1 MSRVRFGSNRSEE
14 NSAPPV
20 VTAMVV
26 HQPGP
31 WFDEV
36 LQSLANQ
43 DYSAVSHVFFLTSQV
58 FNQNADASASQLLMK
73 KIQTVLPESIV
84 RIVEGN
90 PGFGVLINEIQRIVE
105 GSKGL
110 FCVMHDDVLLEPS
123 TISQLVH
130 EMLVTNASI
139 VGPKLV
145 QWDNPTILKS
155 VGLLIDRCGEVDPL
169 IETNERDQEQH
180 DSVKDVF
187 FISSACMLIRA
198 DTFRE
203 LNGFCREISFF
214 GEDLEFCWRTHLSG
228 ARVIFAPSAVVR
240 HREMFAQRAPEISKD
255 VLAAR
260 HRVRTVT
267 TLTWRL
273 ELPLV
278 WLQMLVTSV
287 IETTFGVFNGNFRGS
302 LANLRATISVFVDFS
317 YVWGRR
323 REVQKVRR
331 VPASDISKMQV
342 KGSARITKF
351 IRHRRALESLS
362 ISSEAKSQKLWRQ
375 SSTREAGFALLVIFL
390 LIVIGSRG
398 IILGGSRTVGEFLP
412 FEGGANSAG
421 SLMRMF
427 RSGWWSSGFGE
438 AAANPTG
445 LGLLALGGFFV
456 LGNLALLETL
466 MIVGSLFVGFF
477 GMWRLCGSFY
487 NTRARLVGATVYVAL
502 PLSYDAIAR
511 GRFSALLTVA
521 ALPWVFDLL
530 RKVGGLLPNER
541 KDFSTGVPLSNSE
554 NSTDVGI
561 SRLTQLISALVL
573 ILGLVAAFAPAILV
587 IAFIGI
593 ILWCAASLFGRTS
606 MRSLGT
612 MFSVGIIGIFGAL
625 FVNLPWSMHYVSGR
639 WWELLTSDQSLGER
653 NLGLIALA
661 SLNFGEITGGTLVLA
676 SYFCVACS
684 LLVANSWH
692 FVWALRS
699 SFLVAGGLLL
709 AVLDDQGLLPFGMP
723 EPVIIL
729 SLVACGLALASATCA
744 SVFSE
749 TSAKKT
755 SDWRRSVGLLVP
767 VAISVA
773 ILPSL
778 LGVVDGRWHQPNA
791 TVSQLFAQMPD
802 NPTDGNYRVLFVGDN
817 ELLPIST
824 NAVTNKV
831 SYGVSDDGPVNI
843 VSHWAPQRT
852 AMNELADHA
861 LNALIDRQTVRV
873 GRLMSPLAIRF
884 IVVPLGDQ
892 PSQSAR
898 LLVDSLSN
906 QIDLRRLYFAKDLA
920 IFENSAWL
928 PIVSLLD
935 EESAVAS
942 EKVDESA
949 LIVRELRSLL
959 PLFIDDQS
967 VANKTVSS
975 AFDGGTVHLAVPFNK
990 NWQLIVDDARL
1001 NPRVAFGAST
1011 AFDAPIKG
1019 VAKLSFRTSKLRDL
1033 YLVAQALVW
1042 LGLLMLAVNF
1052 SRFRRQ
1058 VRSVSSQ
1065 NVRLVADD
1073 SQKIIKLDR
1082 FSK

>member
-58 FNQNADASASQLLMK
+58 INQNADTSASQLLMK

-105 GSKGL
+105 GNKGL

-302 LANLRATISVFVDFS
+302 LANLRATVSVFVDFA

-323 REVQKVRR
+323 REVRKVRR

-684 LLVANSWH
+684 LLVANSWR

>member
-58 FNQNADASASQLLMK
+58 FNQNADTSASQLLMK

-240 HREMFAQRAPEISKD
+240 HREMFSQRAPEISKD

-302 LANLRATISVFVDFS
+302 LANLRATVSVFVDFA

-323 REVQKVRR
+323 REVRKVRR

-427 RSGWWSSGFGE
+427 RSGLWSSGFGE

-684 LLVANSWH
+684 LLVANSWR

>member
-1 MSRVRFGSNRSEE
+1 
-14 NSAPPV
+14 
-20 VTAMVV
+20 
-26 HQPGP
+26 
-31 WFDEV
+31 
-36 LQSLANQ
+36 
-43 DYSAVSHVFFLTSQV
+43 
-58 FNQNADASASQLLMK
+58 
-73 KIQTVLPESIV
+73 
-84 RIVEGN
+84 
-90 PGFGVLINEIQRIVE
+90 
-105 GSKGL
+105 
-110 FCVMHDDVLLEPS
+110 
-123 TISQLVH
+123 
-130 EMLVTNASI
+130 
-139 VGPKLV
+139 
-145 QWDNPTILKS
+145 
-155 VGLLIDRCGEVDPL
+155 
-169 IETNERDQEQH
+169 
-180 DSVKDVF
+180 
-187 FISSACMLIRA
+187 
-198 DTFRE
+198 
-203 LNGFCREISFF
+203 
-214 GEDLEFCWRTHLSG
+214 
-228 ARVIFAPSAVVR
+228 
-240 HREMFAQRAPEISKD
+240 
-255 VLAAR
+255 
-260 HRVRTVT
+260 
-267 TLTWRL
+267 
-273 ELPLV
+273 
-278 WLQMLVTSV
+278 
-287 IETTFGVFNGNFRGS
+287 
-302 LANLRATISVFVDFS
+302 
-317 YVWGRR
+317 
-323 REVQKVRR
+323 
-331 VPASDISKMQV
+331 
-342 KGSARITKF
+342 
-351 IRHRRALESLS
+351 
-362 ISSEAKSQKLWRQ
+362 
-375 SSTREAGFALLVIFL
+375 
-390 LIVIGSRG
+390 
-398 IILGGSRTVGEFLP
+398 
-412 FEGGANSAG
+412 
-421 SLMRMF
+421 
-427 RSGWWSSGFGE
+427 
-438 AAANPTG
+438 
-445 LGLLALGGFFV
+445 
-456 LGNLALLETL
+456 
-466 MIVGSLFVGFF
+466 
-477 GMWRLCGSFY
+477 
-487 NTRARLVGATVYVAL
+487 
-502 PLSYDAIAR
+502 
-511 GRFSALLTVA
+511 
-521 ALPWVFDLL
+521 
-530 RKVGGLLPNER
+530 
-541 KDFSTGVPLSNSE
+541 
-554 NSTDVGI
+554 
-561 SRLTQLISALVL
+561 
-573 ILGLVAAFAPAILV
+573 
-587 IAFIGI
+587 
-593 ILWCAASLFGRTS
+593 
-606 MRSLGT
+606 

-625 FVNLPWSMHYVSGR
+625 FVNLPWSMHFVSGR

-684 LLVANSWH
+684 LLVANSWR

-802 NPTDGNYRVLFVGDN
+802 NPPDGNYRVLFVGDN

-873 GRLMSPLAIRF
+873 GRLMSPLAIRY

-967 VANKTVSS
+967 VSNKTVSS

-1065 NVRLVADD
+1065 SVRLVADD

>member
-1 MSRVRFGSNRSEE
+1 MSRVRIGSNRSEE

-58 FNQNADASASQLLMK
+58 INQNADTSASQMLMK

-105 GSKGL
+105 GNKGL

-169 IETNERDQEQH
+169 IEANERDQEQH

-240 HREMFAQRAPEISKD
+240 HREIFAQRAPEISKD

-302 LANLRATISVFVDFS
+302 LANLRATVSVFVDFA

-323 REVQKVRR
+323 REVRKVRR

-351 IRHRRALESLS
+351 IRHRRALESSS

-375 SSTREAGFALLVIFL
+375 SSTREAGFALLIIFS

-398 IILGGSRTVGEFLP
+398 IILGGSRTIGEFLP

-541 KDFSTGVPLSNSE
+541 KDSSTGVPLSNSE

-573 ILGLVAAFAPAILV
+573 ILGLVTAFAPAILV
-587 IAFIGI
+587 IALIGI

-684 LLVANSWH
+684 LLVANSWR

-767 VAISVA
+767 VAILVA

-802 NPTDGNYRVLFVGDN
+802 NPPDGNYRVLFVGDN

-967 VANKTVSS
+967 VSNKTVSS

-1058 VRSVSSQ
+1058 ERSVSSQ
-1065 NVRLVADD
+1065 NVRLVADE

>member
-36 LQSLANQ
+36 LQSLAKQ

-58 FNQNADASASQLLMK
+58 INQNADTSASQLLMK

-302 LANLRATISVFVDFS
+302 LANLRATISVFVDFA

-323 REVQKVRR
+323 REVRKVRR

-502 PLSYDAIAR
+502 PLSYDVIAR

-541 KDFSTGVPLSNSE
+541 KDSSTGVLLSNSE

-625 FVNLPWSMHYVSGR
+625 FVNLPWSMHFVSGR

-684 LLVANSWH
+684 LLVANSWR

-949 LIVRELRSLL
+949 LIVLELRSLL

-1011 AFDAPIKG
+1011 AFDAPING

-1058 VRSVSSQ
+1058 VRSASSQ

>member
-58 FNQNADASASQLLMK
+58 FNKNADTSASQLLMK
-73 KIQTVLPESIV
+73 KIQTVLPESLV

-302 LANLRATISVFVDFS
+302 LANLRATISVFVDFA

-323 REVQKVRR
+323 REVRKVRR

-541 KDFSTGVPLSNSE
+541 KDSSTGVPLSNSE

-684 LLVANSWH
+684 LLVANSWR

>member
-84 RIVEGN
+84 RIVEGS

-105 GSKGL
+105 GNKGL

-302 LANLRATISVFVDFS
+302 LANLRATVSVFVDFA

-323 REVQKVRR
+323 REVRKVRR

-541 KDFSTGVPLSNSE
+541 KDSSTGVPLSNSE

-684 LLVANSWH
+684 LLVANSWR

>member
-302 LANLRATISVFVDFS
+302 LANLRATVSVFVDFA

-323 REVQKVRR
+323 REVRKVRR

-684 LLVANSWH
+684 LLVANSWR

>member
-1 MSRVRFGSNRSEE
+1 
-14 NSAPPV
+14 
-20 VTAMVV
+20 MVV

-36 LQSLANQ
+36 LQSLAKQ

-58 FNQNADASASQLLMK
+58 INQNADTSASQLLMK

-302 LANLRATISVFVDFS
+302 LANLRATVSVFVDFA

-323 REVQKVRR
+323 REVRKVRR

-684 LLVANSWH
+684 LLVANSWR

>member
-58 FNQNADASASQLLMK
+58 INQNADTSASQLLMK

-105 GSKGL
+105 GNKGL

-169 IETNERDQEQH
+169 IEANERDQEQH

-255 VLAAR
+255 ALAAR

-287 IETTFGVFNGNFRGS
+287 IETIFGVFSGNFRGS
-302 LANLRATISVFVDFS
+302 LVNLRATVSVFVDFA

-323 REVQKVRR
+323 REVRKVRR

-684 LLVANSWH
+684 LLVANSWR

>member
-1 MSRVRFGSNRSEE
+1 
-14 NSAPPV
+14 
-20 VTAMVV
+20 
-26 HQPGP
+26 
-31 WFDEV
+31 
-36 LQSLANQ
+36 
-43 DYSAVSHVFFLTSQV
+43 
-58 FNQNADASASQLLMK
+58 
-73 KIQTVLPESIV
+73 
-84 RIVEGN
+84 
-90 PGFGVLINEIQRIVE
+90 
-105 GSKGL
+105 
-110 FCVMHDDVLLEPS
+110 
-123 TISQLVH
+123 
-130 EMLVTNASI
+130 
-139 VGPKLV
+139 
-145 QWDNPTILKS
+145 
-155 VGLLIDRCGEVDPL
+155 
-169 IETNERDQEQH
+169 
-180 DSVKDVF
+180 
-187 FISSACMLIRA
+187 
-198 DTFRE
+198 
-203 LNGFCREISFF
+203 
-214 GEDLEFCWRTHLSG
+214 
-228 ARVIFAPSAVVR
+228 
-240 HREMFAQRAPEISKD
+240 
-255 VLAAR
+255 
-260 HRVRTVT
+260 
-267 TLTWRL
+267 
-273 ELPLV
+273 
-278 WLQMLVTSV
+278 
-287 IETTFGVFNGNFRGS
+287 
-302 LANLRATISVFVDFS
+302 
-317 YVWGRR
+317 
-323 REVQKVRR
+323 
-331 VPASDISKMQV
+331 
-342 KGSARITKF
+342 
-351 IRHRRALESLS
+351 
-362 ISSEAKSQKLWRQ
+362 
-375 SSTREAGFALLVIFL
+375 
-390 LIVIGSRG
+390 
-398 IILGGSRTVGEFLP
+398 
-412 FEGGANSAG
+412 
-421 SLMRMF
+421 
-427 RSGWWSSGFGE
+427 
-438 AAANPTG
+438 
-445 LGLLALGGFFV
+445 
-456 LGNLALLETL
+456 
-466 MIVGSLFVGFF
+466 
-477 GMWRLCGSFY
+477 
-487 NTRARLVGATVYVAL
+487 
-502 PLSYDAIAR
+502 
-511 GRFSALLTVA
+511 
-521 ALPWVFDLL
+521 
-530 RKVGGLLPNER
+530 
-541 KDFSTGVPLSNSE
+541 
-554 NSTDVGI
+554 
-561 SRLTQLISALVL
+561 
-573 ILGLVAAFAPAILV
+573 
-587 IAFIGI
+587 
-593 ILWCAASLFGRTS
+593 

-625 FVNLPWSMHYVSGR
+625 FVNLPWSMHFVSGR

-684 LLVANSWH
+684 LLVANSWR

-802 NPTDGNYRVLFVGDN
+802 NPTDGNFRVLFVGDN

-967 VANKTVSS
+967 VSNKTVSS

-1065 NVRLVADD
+1065 SVRLVADD

>member
-58 FNQNADASASQLLMK
+58 FNQNADTSASQLLMK

-169 IETNERDQEQH
+169 IEANERDQEQH

-302 LANLRATISVFVDFS
+302 LANLRATISVFVDFA

-323 REVQKVRR
+323 REVRKVRR

-684 LLVANSWH
+684 LLVANSWR

-1058 VRSVSSQ
+1058 VRSASSQ

>member
-1 MSRVRFGSNRSEE
+1 MSRVRFGSNRSEG

-58 FNQNADASASQLLMK
+58 VNQNADTSASQLLMK

-84 RIVEGN
+84 RTVEGN

-105 GSKGL
+105 GNKGL

-169 IETNERDQEQH
+169 IEANERDQEQH

-203 LNGFCREISFF
+203 LDGFCREISFF

-255 VLAAR
+255 ALAAR

-287 IETTFGVFNGNFRGS
+287 IETIFGVFSGNFRGS
-302 LANLRATISVFVDFS
+302 LANLRATVSVFVDFA

-323 REVQKVRR
+323 REVRKVRR

-445 LGLLALGGFFV
+445 LGILALGGFFV

-541 KDFSTGVPLSNSE
+541 KDSSTGVPLSNSE

-593 ILWCAASLFGRTS
+593 ILWCAASLFGGTS
-606 MRSLGT
+606 TRSLGT
-612 MFSVGIIGIFGAL
+612 MFSVGIVGIFGAL
-625 FVNLPWSMHYVSGR
+625 FINLPWSMHFVSGQ

-661 SLNFGEITGGTLVLA
+661 SLNFGEITGSTLVLA

-684 LLVANSWH
+684 LLVANSWR

-699 SFLVAGGLLL
+699 SFLVVGGLLL
-709 AVLDDQGLLPFGMP
+709 AVLDDQGLLPFEMP

-767 VAISVA
+767 VAIAVA
-773 ILPSL
+773 ILPTL

-802 NPTDGNYRVLFVGDN
+802 NPRDGNYRVLFVGDN

-824 NAVTNKV
+824 NTVTNKI

-898 LLVDSLSN
+898 LLIDSLSN
-906 QIDLRRLYFAKDLA
+906 QIDLRRLYIAKDLA

-967 VANKTVSS
+967 VSNKTVSS
-975 AFDGGTVHLAVPFNK
+975 AFDGGTVHLAVPFNN

-1019 VAKLSFRTSKLRDL
+1019 TAKLSFRTSKLRDL
-1033 YLVAQALVW
+1033 YLLAQALVW
-1042 LGLLMLAVNF
+1042 FGLLMLAANF

-1058 VRSVSSQ
+1058 VRAVSSQ

>member
-105 GSKGL
+105 GNKGL

-169 IETNERDQEQH
+169 IEANERDQEQH

-302 LANLRATISVFVDFS
+302 LANLRATISVFVDFA

-323 REVQKVRR
+323 REVRKVRR

-684 LLVANSWH
+684 LLVANSWR

-1058 VRSVSSQ
+1058 VRSASSQ

>member
-1 MSRVRFGSNRSEE
+1 MSRVRFGSSKSGE

-36 LQSLANQ
+36 LQSLSNQ
-43 DYSAVSHVFFLTSQV
+43 DYSALSHVFFLTSQV
-58 FNQNADASASQLLMK
+58 VNAKADTAKSQLLMK
-73 KIQTVLPESIV
+73 KIKAVLPESIV

-90 PGFGVLINEIQRIVE
+90 PGFGALINETQRIVE
-105 GSKGL
+105 GDQGL
-110 FCVMHDDVLLEPS
+110 FCVMHDDVLLQPS

-130 EMLVTNASI
+130 EMIVSNASV

-169 IETNERDQEQH
+169 IEINERDQEQH

-203 LNGFCREISFF
+203 LDGFCREISFF
-214 GEDLEFCWRTHLSG
+214 GEDLEFCWRAHLSG
-228 ARVIFAPSAVVR
+228 ARVIVAPSAVVR
-240 HREMFAQRAPEISKD
+240 HREMFTQRAPELSRD
-255 VLAAR
+255 ALSAR

-287 IETTFGVFNGNFRGS
+287 IETIFGVFSGNFRGS
-302 LANLRATISVFVDFS
+302 LANLRATVSVFVDFA
-317 YVWGRR
+317 YVWSRR
-323 REVQKVRR
+323 REVRKVRR

-342 KGSARITKF
+342 RGSARITKF
-351 IRHRRALESLS
+351 IRHRRALESSS
-362 ISSEAKSQKLWRQ
+362 IASAAKSQKLWRQ
-375 SSTREAGFALLVIFL
+375 SSTREAGFALLVIFS
-390 LIVIGSRG
+390 LIIIGSRG
-398 IILGGSRTVGEFLP
+398 IILNGSRTVGEFLP
-412 FEGGANSAG
+412 FEGGANTAG
-421 SLMRMF
+421 SLMKMF

-445 LGLLALGGFFV
+445 LGILALGGFFV
-456 LGNLALLETL
+456 FGNLALLETM

-477 GMWRLCGSFY
+477 GMWRLCGSLY
-487 NTRARLVGATVYVAL
+487 NTRARLVGATVYVSL
-502 PLSYDAIAR
+502 PISYDAIAR
-511 GRFSALLTVA
+511 GRFSALLIVA

-530 RKVGGLLPNER
+530 RRAGGLQPNERIDGLTNSLLPN
-541 KDFSTGVPLSNSE
+541 SE
-554 NSTDVGI
+554 KSTDVGI

-573 ILGLVAAFAPAILV
+573 ILGLVAAFAPAMLV
-587 IAFIGI
+587 ITFIGV
-593 ILWCAASLFGRTS
+593 ILWCVASVFGGTSVRTI
-606 MRSLGT
+606 GT
-612 MFSVGIIGIFGAL
+612 MLSVGIVGVFGSL
-625 FVNLPWSMHYVSGR
+625 FINLPWSMHFVSSK
-639 WWELLTSDQSLGER
+639 WWQLLTSDQSIGDR
-653 NLGLIALA
+653 NLGLVALA
-661 SLNFGEITGGTLVLA
+661 GLDFGNITGGTLVLA

-684 LLVANSWH
+684 LLVANSWR

-699 SFLVAGGLLL
+699 SFLVVGGLLL
-709 AVLDDQGLLPFGMP
+709 AVLDDQGLLPFQMP

-767 VAISVA
+767 VAMSVA
-773 ILPSL
+773 ILPTL
-778 LGVVDGRWHQPNA
+778 LSVVDGRWHQPEA

-802 NPTDGNYRVLFVGDN
+802 NPADGNYRTLFVGDN

-852 AMNELADHA
+852 AMNALADHA
-861 LNALIDRQTVRV
+861 LTALVNRQTVRI
-873 GRLMSPLAIRF
+873 GRLMSPLAIRY

-892 PSQSAR
+892 PSQSSR
-898 LLVDSLSN
+898 LLIDSLSN
-906 QIDLRRLYFAKDLA
+906 QIDLRRLYFAQDLV

-942 EKVDESA
+942 EKVGESA
-949 LIVRELRSLL
+949 LIVRELRSMR
-959 PLFIDDQS
+959 PMFVDDQS
-967 VANKTVSS
+967 VSNKTVSDS
-975 AFDGGTVHLAVPFNK
+975 FDGGTVHLAVPFNK
-990 NWQLIVDDARL
+990 NWQLTVDSARL
-1001 NPRVAFGAST
+1001 SPRVAFGAST

-1033 YLVAQALVW
+1033 YLLVQAFIW
-1042 LGLLMLAVNF
+1042 FGLLILAANF

-1058 VRSVSSQ
+1058 VRSVTGES
-1065 NVRLVADD
+1065 VRLVADD
-1073 SQKIIKLDR
+1073 SQKILKLDR
-1082 FSK
+1082 LPK

>member
-58 FNQNADASASQLLMK
+58 INQNADTSASQLLMK

-105 GSKGL
+105 GNKGL

-169 IETNERDQEQH
+169 IEANERDQEQH

-302 LANLRATISVFVDFS
+302 LANLRATISVFVDFA

-323 REVQKVRR
+323 REVRKVRR

-684 LLVANSWH
+684 LLVANSWR

>member
-58 FNQNADASASQLLMK
+58 FNQNADTSASQLLMK

-105 GSKGL
+105 GNKGL

-302 LANLRATISVFVDFS
+302 LANLRATVSVFVDFA

-323 REVQKVRR
+323 REVRKVRR

-541 KDFSTGVPLSNSE
+541 KDSSTGVLLSNSE

-684 LLVANSWH
+684 LLVANSWR

-1058 VRSVSSQ
+1058 VRSASSQ

>member
-58 FNQNADASASQLLMK
+58 INQNADTSASQLLMK

-105 GSKGL
+105 GNKGL

-169 IETNERDQEQH
+169 IEANERDQEQH

-302 LANLRATISVFVDFS
+302 LANLRATVSVFVDFA

-323 REVQKVRR
+323 REVRKVRR

-438 AAANPTG
+438 AAPNPTG

-541 KDFSTGVPLSNSE
+541 KDSSTGVPLSNSE

-593 ILWCAASLFGRTS
+593 ILWCVASLFGRTS

-684 LLVANSWH
+684 LLVANSWR

>member
-58 FNQNADASASQLLMK
+58 FNQNADTSASQLLMK

-302 LANLRATISVFVDFS
+302 LANLRATISVFVDFA

-323 REVQKVRR
+323 REVRKVRR

-684 LLVANSWH
+684 LLVANSWR

>member
-58 FNQNADASASQLLMK
+58 FNQNADTSASQLLMK

-302 LANLRATISVFVDFS
+302 LANLRATVSVFVDFA

-323 REVQKVRR
+323 REVRKVRR

-684 LLVANSWH
+684 LLVANSWR

-1058 VRSVSSQ
+1058 VRSASSQ

>member
-36 LQSLANQ
+36 LQSLAKQ

-58 FNQNADASASQLLMK
+58 INQNADTSASQLLMK

-302 LANLRATISVFVDFS
+302 LANLRATISVFVDFA

-323 REVQKVRR
+323 REVRKVRR

-684 LLVANSWH
+684 LLVANSWR

>member
-58 FNQNADASASQLLMK
+58 FNQNADTSASQLLMK

-105 GSKGL
+105 GNKGL

-169 IETNERDQEQH
+169 IEANERDQEQH

-302 LANLRATISVFVDFS
+302 LANLRATVSVFVDFA

-323 REVQKVRR
+323 REVRKVRR

-541 KDFSTGVPLSNSE
+541 KDSSTGVLLSNSE

-684 LLVANSWH
+684 LLVANSWR

-709 AVLDDQGLLPFGMP
+709 AALDDQGLLPFGMP

-1058 VRSVSSQ
+1058 VRSASSQ

>member
-1 MSRVRFGSNRSEE
+1 M
-14 NSAPPV
+14 

-43 DYSAVSHVFFLTSQV
+43 DYSALSHVFFLTSQV
-58 FNQNADASASQLLMK
+58 INQKPDTVASQLLMK

-90 PGFGVLINEIQRIVE
+90 PGFGALINETQRIVE
-105 GSKGL
+105 GNRGL
-110 FCVMHDDVLLEPS
+110 FCVMHDDVLLQPS
-123 TISQLVH
+123 TISMLVH
-130 EMLVTNASI
+130 EMLVSNASI
-139 VGPKLV
+139 VGPKVV

-155 VGLLIDRCGEVDPL
+155 VGSFIDRCGEVDPL
-169 IETNERDQEQH
+169 IETDERDQEQH

-187 FISSACMLIRA
+187 FVSSACMLIRA
-198 DTFRE
+198 EVFRE

-214 GEDLEFCWRTHLSG
+214 GEDLEFCWRAHLGG
-228 ARVIFAPSAVVR
+228 ARVIIAPSAVVR
-240 HREMFAQRAPEISKD
+240 HREMFSQRAPEISKD
-255 VLAAR
+255 ALSAR

-278 WLQMLVTSV
+278 WLQMFVTSV
-287 IETTFGVFNGNFRGS
+287 VETIFGVFSGNFRGS
-302 LANLRATISVFVDFS
+302 LANLRATVSVFIDFA

-323 REVQKVRR
+323 REVRKVRR
-331 VPASDISKMQV
+331 VPASEISKMQV

-351 IRHRRALESLS
+351 IRHRRALESSS
-362 ISSEAKSQKLWRQ
+362 IASAASSKKLWRQ
-375 SSTREAGFALLVIFL
+375 SSTREAGFALLVIFS
-390 LIVIGSRG
+390 LIIIGSRG
-398 IILGGSRTVGEFLP
+398 IILGGSRTVGELLP
-412 FEGGANSAG
+412 FEGGANTAG

-445 LGLLALGGFFV
+445 LGILALGGFFV
-456 LGNLALLETL
+456 FGNLASLETL
-466 MIVGSLFVGFF
+466 MIVGSLFIGFF
-477 GMWRLCGSFY
+477 GMWRLCGAFY
-487 NTRARLVGATVYVAL
+487 NTRARLVGATIYVAL

-530 RKVGGLLPNER
+530 RRVGGLQPNER
-541 KDFSTGVPLSNSE
+541 TDSSTNSLLPNSE
-554 NSTDVGI
+554 KSIGVGL

-573 ILGLVAAFAPAILV
+573 ILGLITAFAPAILV
-587 IAFIGI
+587 VALIGVG
-593 ILWCAASLFGRTS
+593 LWSIASLFGGTAV
-606 MRSLGT
+606 RSIGT
-612 MFSVGIIGIFGAL
+612 MFWVGIIGVVGAL
-625 FVNLPWSMHYVSGR
+625 FINLPWSMHFVSGR
-639 WWELLTSDQSLGER
+639 WWELLTSDQSIGER
-653 NLGLIALA
+653 NLGLVNLA
-661 SLNFGEITGGTLVLA
+661 SLNFGNITGGALVLA

-684 LLVANSWH
+684 LLVANSWR

-699 SFLVAGGLLL
+699 AFLVVGGLLL
-709 AVLDDQGLLPFGMP
+709 AILDDQGLLPFQMP
-723 EPVIIL
+723 EPTIL
-729 SLVACGLALASATCA
+729 LALVACGLALASATCA

-767 VAISVA
+767 VAMSVA
-773 ILPSL
+773 ILPTL
-778 LGVVDGRWHQPNA
+778 LSVVDGRWHQPDS
-791 TVSQLFAQMPD
+791 TLSQLFAQMPD
-802 NPTDGNYRVLFVGDN
+802 NPADGNYRILFVGDN

-843 VSHWAPQRT
+843 ISHWAPQRT
-852 AMNELADHA
+852 AMNKLSDHA
-861 LNALIDRQTVRV
+861 LTALINRQTVRV
-873 GRLMSPLAIRF
+873 GRLMSPLAIRY
-884 IVVPLGDQ
+884 IVVPVGDQ
-892 PSQSAR
+892 PSESSK
-898 LLVDSLSN
+898 LLIDSLSN
-906 QIDLRRLYFAKDLA
+906 QIDLRRLYFAKDLV

-928 PIVSLLD
+928 PIVSVLD

-942 EKVDESA
+942 EKVGDSA
-949 LIVRELRSLL
+949 LIVQELHSLK

-967 VANKTVSS
+967 VSNKTVSNS
-975 AFDGGTVHLAVPFNK
+975 FDGGTVHLAAPFDK
-990 NWQLIVDDARL
+990 NWQLTIDGARL
-1001 NPRVAFGAST
+1001 KPRVAFGSST

-1019 VAKLSFRTSKLRDL
+1019 IAKLSFRTTKLRDL
-1033 YLVAQALVW
+1033 YLLVQTLVW
-1042 LGLLMLAVNF
+1042 FGLLILAANF

-1058 VRSVSSQ
+1058 VRAVSGE

-1073 SQKIIKLDR
+1073 SQKTINTDR
-1082 FSK
+1082 LTK

>member
-36 LQSLANQ
+36 LQSLAKQ

-58 FNQNADASASQLLMK
+58 INQNADTSASQLLMK

-302 LANLRATISVFVDFS
+302 LANLRATVSVFVDFA

-323 REVQKVRR
+323 REVRKVRR

-684 LLVANSWH
+684 LLVANSWR

>member
-58 FNQNADASASQLLMK
+58 INQNADTSASQLLMK

-105 GSKGL
+105 GNKGL

-169 IETNERDQEQH
+169 IEANERDQEQH

-302 LANLRATISVFVDFS
+302 LANLRATISVFVDFA

-323 REVQKVRR
+323 REVRKVRR

-541 KDFSTGVPLSNSE
+541 KDSSTGVPLSNSE

-625 FVNLPWSMHYVSGR
+625 FVNLPWSMHFVSGR

-684 LLVANSWH
+684 LLVANSWR

>member
-58 FNQNADASASQLLMK
+58 INQNADTSASQLLMK

-105 GSKGL
+105 GNKGL

-302 LANLRATISVFVDFS
+302 LANLRATVSVFVDFA

-323 REVQKVRR
+323 REVRKVRR

-362 ISSEAKSQKLWRQ
+362 ISSEAKSQKLWGQ

-541 KDFSTGVPLSNSE
+541 KDSSTGVLLSNSE

-593 ILWCAASLFGRTS
+593 VLWCVASLFGRTS

-612 MFSVGIIGIFGAL
+612 MFLVGVIGIFGAL
-625 FVNLPWSMHYVSGR
+625 FVNLPWSMHFVSGR

-684 LLVANSWH
+684 LLVANSWR

-967 VANKTVSS
+967 VSNKTVSS

>member
-36 LQSLANQ
+36 LQSLAKQ

-58 FNQNADASASQLLMK
+58 INQNADTSASQLLMK

-169 IETNERDQEQH
+169 IEANERDQEQH

-302 LANLRATISVFVDFS
+302 LANLRATVSVFVDFA

-323 REVQKVRR
+323 REVRKVRR

-625 FVNLPWSMHYVSGR
+625 FVNLPWSMHFVSGR

-684 LLVANSWH
+684 LLVANSWR

>member
-58 FNQNADASASQLLMK
+58 FNQNADTSASQLLMK

-302 LANLRATISVFVDFS
+302 LANLRATVSVFVDFA

-323 REVQKVRR
+323 REVRKVRR

-541 KDFSTGVPLSNSE
+541 KDSSTGVLLSNSE

-684 LLVANSWH
+684 LLVANSWR

>member
-36 LQSLANQ
+36 LQSLAKQ

-58 FNQNADASASQLLMK
+58 INQNADTSASQLLMK

-105 GSKGL
+105 GNKGL

-302 LANLRATISVFVDFS
+302 LANLRATVSVFVDFA

-323 REVQKVRR
+323 REVRKVRR

-684 LLVANSWH
+684 LLVANSWR

>member
-58 FNQNADASASQLLMK
+58 INQNADTSASQLLMK

-105 GSKGL
+105 GNKGL

-169 IETNERDQEQH
+169 IEANERDQEQH

-302 LANLRATISVFVDFS
+302 LANLRATISVFVDFA

-323 REVQKVRR
+323 REVRKVRR

-390 LIVIGSRG
+390 LIVIGSRE

-541 KDFSTGVPLSNSE
+541 KDSSTGVPLSNSE

-573 ILGLVAAFAPAILV
+573 ILGLVAAFAPGILV

-684 LLVANSWH
+684 LLVANSWR

>member
-58 FNQNADASASQLLMK
+58 FNQNADTSASQLLMK

-169 IETNERDQEQH
+169 IEANERDQEQH

-240 HREMFAQRAPEISKD
+240 HREMFAQLAPEISKD

-302 LANLRATISVFVDFS
+302 LANLRATVSVFVDFA

-323 REVQKVRR
+323 REVRKVRR

-541 KDFSTGVPLSNSE
+541 KDSSTGVLLSNSE

-684 LLVANSWH
+684 LLVANSWR

>member
-58 FNQNADASASQLLMK
+58 FNQNADTSASQLLMK

-302 LANLRATISVFVDFS
+302 LANLRATISVFVDFA

-323 REVQKVRR
+323 REVRKVRR

-541 KDFSTGVPLSNSE
+541 KDSSTDVPLSNSE

-684 LLVANSWH
+684 LLVANSWR

-1058 VRSVSSQ
+1058 VRSASSQ

>member
-58 FNQNADASASQLLMK
+58 INQNADTSASQLLMK

-105 GSKGL
+105 GNKGL

-169 IETNERDQEQH
+169 IEANERDQEQH

-302 LANLRATISVFVDFS
+302 LANLRATVSVFVDFA

-323 REVQKVRR
+323 REVRKVRR

-362 ISSEAKSQKLWRQ
+362 ISSEAKSQKLWGQ

-541 KDFSTGVPLSNSE
+541 KDSSTGVPLSNSE

-593 ILWCAASLFGRTS
+593 VLWCVASLFGRTS

-612 MFSVGIIGIFGAL
+612 MFSVGVIGIFGAL
-625 FVNLPWSMHYVSGR
+625 FVNLPWSMHFVSGR

-684 LLVANSWH
+684 LLVANSWR

-967 VANKTVSS
+967 VSNKTVSS

>member
-36 LQSLANQ
+36 LQSLAKQ

-58 FNQNADASASQLLMK
+58 INQNADTSASQLLMK
-73 KIQTVLPESIV
+73 KIQTVLPESLV

-302 LANLRATISVFVDFS
+302 LANLRATISVFVDFA

-323 REVQKVRR
+323 REVRKVRR

-684 LLVANSWH
+684 LLVANSWR

-1058 VRSVSSQ
+1058 VRSASSQ

>member
-36 LQSLANQ
+36 LQSLAKQ

-58 FNQNADASASQLLMK
+58 INQNADTSASQLLMK

-169 IETNERDQEQH
+169 IEANERDQEQH

-302 LANLRATISVFVDFS
+302 LANLRATVSVFVDFA

-323 REVQKVRR
+323 REVRKVRR

-684 LLVANSWH
+684 LLVANSWR

>member
-58 FNQNADASASQLLMK
+58 INQNADTSASQLLMK

-105 GSKGL
+105 GNKGL

-169 IETNERDQEQH
+169 IEANERDQEQH

-302 LANLRATISVFVDFS
+302 LANLRATISVFVDFA

-323 REVQKVRR
+323 REVRKVRR

-541 KDFSTGVPLSNSE
+541 KDSSTGVPLSNSE
-554 NSTDVGI
+554 NSTDIGI

-573 ILGLVAAFAPAILV
+573 ILGLVAAFAPGILV

-625 FVNLPWSMHYVSGR
+625 FVNLPWSMHFVSGR

-684 LLVANSWH
+684 LLVANSWR

-755 SDWRRSVGLLVP
+755 SDWRRSIGLLVP

-778 LGVVDGRWHQPNA
+778 LGVLDGRWHQPNA

-802 NPTDGNYRVLFVGDN
+802 NPPDGNYRVLFVGDN

-873 GRLMSPLAIRF
+873 GRLMSPMAIRF

-967 VANKTVSS
+967 VSNKTVSS